1 MAQPSNDPKP
11 VARVLARGV
20 VTLSKTSDSAR
31 IDAQILLEYAIGRD
45 REWTIAHPDAA
56 VSAEDALRYTILC
69 ERRAR
74 GTPIAYIVGSAW
86 FYGREFR
93 VDDHVLIPRPE
104 TEHLVDEAVEHL
116 RGLAAAGRERVDAL
130 DVGTGSGAI
139 ACSIAAEV
147 PQSHVD
153 ATDASSAA
161 LEIAERNAR
170 SLHVAAR
177 CALHLG
183 DLARPVAGRT
193 YDAVVA
199 NLPYV
204 PTADVPRL
212 PDPAAFEP
220 LEALDG
226 GADGLDCYRRFL
238 PSAPA
243 LLRDGAV
250 LLLEAAP
257 PVMGALKKVTVEHF
271 PHGRIDV
278 RDDYGGRA
286 RYLRVRV

>member
-1 MAQPSNDPKP
+1 MSEASNDPKP

-20 VTLSKTSDSAR
+20 VALSKTSDSAR
-31 IDAQILLEYAIGRD
+31 MDAQLLLEYAIGRD

-74 GTPIAYIVGSAW
+74 GVPIAYIVGSAW

-93 VDDHVLIPRPE
+93 VNEHVLIPRPE

-116 RGLAAAGRERVDAL
+116 RALAASGKTRVEAL

-147 PQSHVD
+147 PQAYVD
-153 ATDASSAA
+153 ATDASRAA
-161 LEIAERNAR
+161 LEVAESNAHG
-170 SLHVAAR
+170 LHVAAR

-183 DLARPVAGRT
+183 DLAQPVAGRT
-193 YDAVVA
+193 YDVVAA

-204 PTADVPRL
+204 PTADVPQL
-212 PDPAAFEP
+212 PQPAGFEP
-220 LEALDG
+220 REALDG

-238 PSAPA
+238 PGAPA
-243 LLRDGAV
+243 LLREGGL

-257 PVMGALKKVTVEHF
+257 PVMGALKELVAQYFADT
-271 PHGRIDV
+271 RIDV

-286 RYLRVRV
+286 RYVRVRA

>member
-20 VTLSKTSDSAR
+20 VALAKASDSAR
-31 IDAQILLEYAIGRD
+31 MDAQLLLEHAIGRD

-56 VSAEDALRYTILC
+56 VSAEDALRYMVLC

-74 GTPIAYIVGSAW
+74 GAPIAYIVGCAW
-86 FYGREFR
+86 FYGREFC
-93 VDDHVLIPRPE
+93 VDEHVLIPRPE

-116 RGLAAAGRERVDAL
+116 RALAAAGRTRIDAL

-147 PQSHVD
+147 PQAHVD
-153 ATDASSAA
+153 ATDTSSAA

-177 CALHLG
+177 CTMHLG
-183 DLARPVAGRT
+183 DLAQPVAGHT
-193 YDAVVA
+193 YDVVVA

-204 PTADVPRL
+204 PTADVPQL
-212 PDPAAFEP
+212 PEPAAFEP
-220 LEALDG
+220 RQALDG

-243 LLRDGAV
+243 LLRAGGT

-257 PVMGALKKVTVEHF
+257 PVIGTLAELVARSF
-271 PHGRIDV
+271 DGSRIDV

-286 RYLRVRV
+286 RYLRVRA

>member
-1 MAQPSNDPKP
+1 M
-11 VARVLARGV
+11 
-20 VTLSKTSDSAR
+20 
-31 IDAQILLEYAIGRD
+31 DAQLLLEYAIGRD

-74 GTPIAYIVGSAW
+74 GVPIAYIVGSAW

-93 VDDHVLIPRPE
+93 VDEHVLIPRPE

-116 RGLAAAGRERVDAL
+116 RALAASGKTRVEAL

-147 PQSHVD
+147 PQAYVD
-153 ATDASSAA
+153 ATDASRAA
-161 LEIAERNAR
+161 LEVAESNAHG
-170 SLHVAAR
+170 LHVAAR
-177 CALHLG
+177 CALHFG
-183 DLARPVAGRT
+183 DLAQPVAGRT
-193 YDAVVA
+193 YDVVAA

-204 PTADVPRL
+204 PTADVPQL
-212 PDPAAFEP
+212 PQPAGFEP
-220 LEALDG
+220 REALDG

-238 PSAPA
+238 PGAPA
-243 LLRDGAV
+243 LLREGGL

-257 PVMGALKKVTVEHF
+257 PVMGALKELVAQYFADT
-271 PHGRIDV
+271 RIDV

-286 RYLRVRV
+286 RYVRVRA

>member
-11 VARVLARGV
+11 VARILARGV
-20 VTLSKTSDSAR
+20 VALSKTSESAR
-31 IDAQILLEYAIGRD
+31 IDAQLLLEYVIGRD
-45 REWTIAHPDAA
+45 REWTIAHADAA
-56 VSAEDALRYTILC
+56 VSAEDTLRYTILC

-74 GTPIAYIVGSAW
+74 GTPIAYILGSAW

-93 VDDHVLIPRPE
+93 VDEHVLIPRPE

-116 RGLAAAGRERVDAL
+116 RMLAAGGRARVDAL
-130 DVGTGSGAI
+130 DIGTGSGAI

-147 PQSHVD
+147 PQAHVD
-153 ATDASSAA
+153 ATDMSRAA
-161 LEIAERNAR
+161 LEIAGRNAR
-170 SLHVAAR
+170 SLYVAAR
-177 CALHLG
+177 CTLHLG
-183 DLARPVAGRT
+183 DLAQPVVGRA

-204 PTADVPRL
+204 PTADVPKL
-212 PDPAAFEP
+212 PEPAGFEP

-238 PSAPA
+238 PFAPK
-243 LLRDGAV
+243 LLRDGGL

-257 PVMGALKKVTVEHF
+257 PVMGALKELTVKHF
-271 PHGRIDV
+271 PRARTDV

-286 RYLRVRV
+286 RYLSVRV